1 VTAARIPAVQLLR
14 HAVLVCLC
22 AAVHAAAPKTGT
34 LQNTNQ
40 GLRPLGNGS
49 FELGTVRL
57 NKNTRSVTFPAA
69 VNLVADLAVEYVVV
83 HKTGKGHESIFT
95 TTARPQDIHLALL
108 LLDARPVM
116 TNAFPQDLA
125 IPPGG
130 ERVTIEVTWKKDGR
144 ETRRAA
150 EQLVLERPTG
160 RPLARGEWIFNG
172 SNFSEGMF
180 TAQRDGSIV
189 SIHIDPDAL
198 VNNPRRGRDN
208 DDRHVPN
215 TAELPAV
222 GTPVEI
228 TIRIGTPPKTP

>member
-1 VTAARIPAVQLLR
+1 MIAARSPAVQLLR
-14 HAVLVCLC
+14 HAALALLC
-22 AAVHAAAPKTGT
+22 AAVHAAGPKTGT
-34 LQNTNQ
+34 LQSTNT

-57 NKNTRSVTFPAA
+57 NKSARSVTFPAT
-69 VNLVADLAVEYVVV
+69 VNLIADLAVEYVVV

-108 LLDARPVM
+108 LLDARPMM

-130 ERVTIEVTWKKDGR
+130 EKVGVEVAWKKDGR
-144 ETRRAA
+144 EIRRAA
-150 EQLVLERPTG
+150 EELVLDRQTG
-160 RPLARGEWIFNG
+160 KPIPRGEWIFNG

-198 VNNPRRGRDN
+198 VNNPRPGRDN
-208 DDRHVPN
+208 DDRHAPN
-215 TAELPAV
+215 TTELPAV

-228 TIRIGTPPKTP
+228 TIQIGAQPKTP